1 MIKTREMPRT
11 LVLRLGVDSTALRVS
26 IVAHRDK
33 SAIGRTPGRS
43 LFSTH
48 YRIQLDDP
56 NDHGKICET
65 LLKMSTCLA
74 PVAPHRIAHAGTH
87 FAPTVDV
94 GKGLP
99 SIHLS
104 FYLYNSRAVLLTMA
118 KQA

>member
-11 LVLRLGVDSTALRVS
+11 LVLQLGVNSTALRVS

-33 SAIGRTPGRS
+33 SAIGRTPGKYLLS
-43 LFSTH
+43 IH
-48 YRIQLDDP
+48 YKMQLVDP
-56 NDHGKICET
+56 YDPGQLYAM
-65 LLKMSTCLA
+65 LLKMSTYLA

-87 FAPTVDV
+87 FAPTVAV

-104 FYLYNSRAVLLTMA
+104 NYLYNSRAALLTGS